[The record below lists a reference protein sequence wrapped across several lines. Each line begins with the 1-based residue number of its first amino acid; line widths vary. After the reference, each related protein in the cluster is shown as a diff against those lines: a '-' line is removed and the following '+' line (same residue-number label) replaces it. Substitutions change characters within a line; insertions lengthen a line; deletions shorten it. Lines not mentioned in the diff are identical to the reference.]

1 MGTILARYYLP
12 RIYYT
17 SLFIAEAGSL
27 HKSRP
32 FTVSLEIHFAIK
44 KQKTKKVT
52 KLWSKKIKK

>member
-44 KQKTKKVT
+44 MQKKK
-52 KLWSKKIKK
+52 KLLNYEAKK